1 MSAYLSSC
9 DAIAALATYFA
20 HRTRQPEQELS
31 RVLANAAFARLQRAN
46 PETAYGEY
54 NACSREALATI
65 AAHGG
70 PARAVFALLL
80 QENQRSLEARYAG
93 DEDYRDAAGYAYAPS
108 AAVRRWIC
116 ARTTGQLVGIL
127 RGYEYQS
134 CEHREWEQSDAYA
147 ICQSIRRALLSDL
160 ESRDCG
166 DTPNWASWAEP
177 EQPRRR
183 TVLELVEG

>member
-20 HRTRQPEQELS
+20 WRTRQPEQELS

-46 PETAYGEY
+46 PEIAYGEY
-54 NACSREALATI
+54 NVCSRGADAII

-80 QENQRSLEARYAG
+80 QENQRSLEARYPG
-93 DEDYRDAAGYAYAPS
+93 DEDYRDAEDYAYAPS
-108 AAVRRWIC
+108 AAVRRWI
-116 ARTTGQLVGIL
+116 AQRTTGQLVGIL

-134 CEHREWEQSDAYA
+134 CEHPEWQQSDAHA

-166 DTPNWASWAEP
+166 DAPNWASWAEP
-177 EQPRRR
+177 EPVRRR
-183 TVLELVEG
+183 APAQL